1 MFLPNS
7 PKTITNDLTN
17 DFGMDS
23 KDSFELSKCMMKKA
37 IAKAN
42 TRRSRPRT
50 VLTILLVME

>member
-1 MFLPNS
+1 M
-7 PKTITNDLTN
+7 TITNDLTN
-17 DFGMDS
+17 DFCMVS

>member
-17 DFGMDS
+17 DFPMLS

-37 IAKAN
+37 KAKAK
-42 TRRSRPRT
+42 TRSRRPRT
-50 VLTILLVME
+50 VLMILLVME